1 MDREIFWI
9 EGKLGNHNGV
19 ALTNAIFKNMS
30 EHMGFTEGRQD
41 HYNASCTI
49 GTAMQITQINTV
61 VTTTV

>member
-1 MDREIFWI
+1 MDKDIFKI
-9 EGKLGNHNGV
+9 KGKLGNYNGV
-19 ALTNAIFKNMS
+19 ILTNANFKNLW
-30 EHMGFTEGRQD
+30 EHMGLKGRQH